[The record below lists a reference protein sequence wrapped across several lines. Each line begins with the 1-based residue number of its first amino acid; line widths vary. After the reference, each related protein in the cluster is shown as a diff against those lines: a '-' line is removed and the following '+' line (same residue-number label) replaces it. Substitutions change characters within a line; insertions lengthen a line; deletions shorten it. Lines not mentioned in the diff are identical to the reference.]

1 MIYQKTHEG
10 RAALRERNALNLRE
24 RQLMVLVNGSR
35 TMDELADLFGVG
47 VLADVDNLSRRGFVV
62 LHGESNPSIPDILLS
77 DLAAAPQDPPTRFL
91 ASELDSSLPPVPE
104 IRAWDESRVT
114 DSDEEVI
121 VQHNWKEIRRFMKE
135 GKTREEAEKEAFEE
149 KFGK

>member
-35 TMDELADLFGVG
+35 TLDELADLFGVG

-62 LHGESNPSIPDILLS
+62 IFLFFFVFIFINPGIVTARAITGESENTEDY
-77 DLAAAPQDPPTRFL
+77 AAQFFSNSHPGPARKQR
-91 ASELDSSLPPVPE
+91 
-104 IRAWDESRVT
+104 
-114 DSDEEVI
+114 
-121 VQHNWKEIRRFMKE
+121 
-135 GKTREEAEKEAFEE
+135 
-149 KFGK
+149 